1 MDLLVLK
8 RGTLERGPVVLLLL
22 FTLLLGACASAPY
35 EFGTGRLAEDAALYP
50 AMEQQIYIGEP
61 HAFLDNSGWI
71 WPESLLRKLILLD
84 TSIDNHK
91 VSAETIAALER
102 YLIDNELEHVQVLV
116 NCYKP
121 GNQWSRLFRNRTVGG
136 GWRFTLGIF
145 SVVTYTIMPGRFF
158 GGDAYNPYTNT
169 IYLYSDNINVAL
181 HEAGHAKDFARRE
194 LKGTHAAIYS
204 LPFAPLYY
212 EARASNDALSYLK
225 AIGDVEQQGDAYTTL
240 YPAYGTYLAANL
252 GRNSSD
258 PIVVQLATAIPA
270 HIVGRI
276 AGAWRPDAAPD
287 AEERFNEEGE
297 ATFPNSNEELPEEA
311 FSDPF

>member
-1 MDLLVLK
+1 MDLLSLK
-8 RGTLERGPVVLLLL
+8 RGRSAFLL
-22 FTLLLGACASAPY
+22 FFTILLSGCASAPY

-50 AMEQQIYIGEP
+50 KMEQQFYIGEP
-61 HAFLDNSGWI
+61 HAFLDNAGWF
-71 WPESLLRKLILLD
+71 WPDSLFRKLILLD

-91 VSAETIAALER
+91 ISPETLAALER
-102 YLIDNELEHVQVLV
+102 YLVDNEMEHVQVLV

-136 GWRFTLGIF
+136 GWRFTLGIL
-145 SVVTYTIMPGRFF
+145 SVVNYTIMPGRFF
-158 GGDAYNPYTNT
+158 GGDAYNPYTHT

-225 AIGDVEQQGDAYTTL
+225 AIDDVEQQADAYATL
-240 YPAYGTYLAANL
+240 YPAYGTYLAGNL
-252 GRNSSD
+252 GRNASD
-258 PIVVQLATAIPA
+258 PIVVQLATAVPA

-276 AGAWRPDAAPD
+276 AGAWRPDDPPH
-287 AEERFNEEGE
+287 EESENESAGIEKQSE
-297 ATFPNSNEELPEEA
+297 PSESF
-311 FSDPF
+311 